1 MRRSQ
6 RTRAVTSSLILG
18 IVFTIT
24 ISSAQARLAASRMPA
39 ANTGL
44 VVSLSDIHFDPF
56 YDTSLLTALIDSD
69 HSKWQAIFSR
79 SSVQGYGSNKADTNY
94 VLFNSALKN
103 IYRQIARPDFIIIS
117 GDFLA
122 HDFQEN
128 YAKYSGT
135 SDPKAV
141 NTFITK
147 TIAFV
152 TWMIEKQFPQTPVYP
167 ALGNNDSY
175 CGDYAVEPGGQFL
188 GATANTWK
196 TLLRQPA
203 NVNSF
208 MQTFPALGSYS
219 VLAPRNKNH
228 RIIVLNATFFSNK
241 YKNSCGDPKADPARD
256 EMKWLEGELKKAN
269 AAREKVW
276 LVYHIP
282 PGIDV
287 YASLEKTAKQKALH
301 VEPFWQP
308 DHNQQFIN
316 LIKQYSTVI
325 VGSFTG
331 HIHMDS
337 FQLVRSNNDSPAAFV
352 HITPAI
358 SPLFDNNPAF
368 EIFTYDRRSSA
379 LNDYTA
385 YYLDLASAAAQKN
398 SSISWTK
405 EYTFTTAYGQ
415 PALTA
420 QSLQV
425 VYDGM
430 LGNEHDY
437 RTKFDKYYDVSNTAS
452 PGIDAKD
459 WRAYWCGMTYLTVSE
474 YTGCI
479 ATK

>member
-1 MRRSQ
+1 MRRRQ

-18 IVFTIT
+18 IVFTIS
-24 ISSAQARLAASRMPA
+24 ISSAQARLTVSRTPPA
-39 ANTGL
+39 AIGR
-44 VVSLSDIHFDPF
+44 VVSISDIHFDPF
-56 YDTSLLTALIDSD
+56 YDRSLLAALIESD
-69 HSKWQAIFSR
+69 HSKWQGIFSR

-94 VLFNSALKN
+94 VLFNSALQN
-103 IYRQIARPDFIIIS
+103 IHQQVARPDFIMIS

-122 HDFQEN
+122 HDFQED

-152 TWMIEKQFPQTPVYP
+152 TRMIEKQFPQTPVYP

-188 GATANTWK
+188 DATARTWK
-196 TLLRQPA
+196 TLLKHPA
-203 NVNSF
+203 NVSSF
-208 MQTFPALGSYS
+208 MRTFPAMGSYS
-219 VLAPRNKNH
+219 ILAPQNKNH
-228 RIIVLNATFFSNK
+228 RILVLNATFFSNK
-241 YKNSCGDPKADPARD
+241 YKNACGDPKADPARD
-256 EMKWLEGELKKAN
+256 QMKWFEAELKKAA

-287 YASLEKTAKQKALH
+287 YASLEKTAKEKALH
-301 VEPFWQP
+301 VEPFWRP

-316 LIKQYSTVI
+316 LIRKYSTVI
-325 VGSFTG
+325 VGSFAG

-337 FQLVRSNNDSPAAFV
+337 FELVRSDNDSPAVFV

-379 LNDYTA
+379 LNDYAA

-398 SSISWTK
+398 APIKWTK
-405 EYTFTTAYGQ
+405 EYTFATAYGQ
-415 PALTA
+415 PALTV
-420 QSLQV
+420 QSLQA
-425 VYDGM
+425 VYQGI
-430 LGNEHDY
+430 LGNEHGY
-437 RTKFDKYYDVSNTAS
+437 RAKFDKYYDVSNAAS

-459 WRAYWCGMTYLTVSE
+459 RRAYWCGMAYLTVSE

-479 ATK
+479 TTK